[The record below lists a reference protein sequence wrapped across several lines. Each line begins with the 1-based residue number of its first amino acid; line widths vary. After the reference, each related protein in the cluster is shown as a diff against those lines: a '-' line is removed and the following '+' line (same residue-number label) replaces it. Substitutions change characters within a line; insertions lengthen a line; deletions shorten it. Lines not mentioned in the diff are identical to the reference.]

1 LSGRNSGARS
11 SPTWFSYENRPLK
24 NQNVTLVLALKRVGS
39 DVKITAR
46 VLDKDNANAVLF
58 ERTVTDTPQAD
69 PVLPNRAVRGALSGP
84 DLVGTPWA
92 VAKAPTEVEL
102 TLTWANSQAA
112 PQPAAE
118 VIFDNLEVWQYE
130 SPQLAIQNAV
140 VLSWPVTQGEFVLES
155 APSVSGPWDPV
166 TDAWWRT
173 NAGQCQ
179 VSILAP
185 ASMTLFRLHRA
196 GFPSYIPF
204 DRAQGEIPEGV
215 AVDQAGNVY
224 VAVGGPG
231 GPRNGQIWKFS
242 ATGERSVLVDFGTP
256 GVTGLAT
263 DGLGNVYVTRDVAPN
278 QGVYRVSPDG
288 QAVRLSG
295 TEQIVFPNSLAFDP
309 EGNLFVTESFS
320 FDPPLTPY
328 AYTNYLAPAFGRGGI
343 WRVPP
348 QGTAELWLRDDLLSG
363 TGSLAFLLP
372 YPCGANGIGYFDNAL
387 YVANTERSLVV
398 RIPVLSGGAPGT
410 IETVA
415 QVPDPDPSFL
425 AFGPP
430 VPDGLALD
438 VQGNIYVP
446 VINRHAVIRINADG
460 KAWTTLATLADRLD
474 APASLAFGTTQAERT
489 SLFVTSLSMVPG
501 FAGPSLVK
509 LDAGI
514 PGWPLP

>member
-1 LSGRNSGARS
+1 MYNGTESLASFF
-11 SPTWFSYENRPLK
+11 WENLPLK
-24 NQNVTLVLALKRVGS
+24 NQNVTLVLSLTPRGS
-39 DVKITAR
+39 DLRITTR

-69 PVLPNRAVRGALSGP
+69 PG
-84 DLVGTPWA
+84 
-92 VAKAPTEVEL
+92 
-102 TLTWANSQAA
+102 
-112 PQPAAE
+112 
-118 VIFDNLEVWQYE
+118 
-130 SPQLAIQNAV
+130 SPQRRGQRFQRRAGRGGNSVAERKCYGILRSV
-140 VLSWPVTQGEFVLES
+140 SSDVGSTVTTRRSLRPRSSSTTWKCGNTNRHNWRFRMPSCCPGPSLKGQFVLES

-173 NAGQCQ
+173 NAGLCQ
-179 VSILAP
+179 VSVPAP
-185 ASMTLFRLHRA
+185 TSMTLFRLHRA

-215 AVDQAGNVY
+215 AVDHDGNVY

-242 ATGERSVLVDFGTP
+242 PNGEKTLLVEFGAP

-288 QAVRLSG
+288 QAVRLPG
-295 TEQIVFPNSLAFDP
+295 TEQIIFPNSLAFDP

-320 FDPPLTPY
+320 FDPPLAPY
-328 AYTNYLAPAFGRGGI
+328 GYTNYIAPAFGRGGI
-343 WRVPP
+343 WRIPP

-372 YPCGANGIGYFDNAL
+372 YPCGANGIGYFENAL

-398 RIPVLSGGAPGT
+398 RIPVLSSGAPGA

-425 AFGPP
+425 EFGPP

-446 VINRHAVIRINADG
+446 VVNRHAVIRINADG
-460 KAWTTLATLADRLD
+460 QAWTTLATMADRLD
-474 APASLAFGTTQAERT
+474 APASLAFGTTLAERT

-501 FAGPSLVK
+501 FAGPSLIK
-509 LDAGI
+509 IDTGI